1 MTDGDDQ
8 HAGGDQLIAAA
19 MLSRYRP
26 LPNHSSNPRRHLAQL
41 VTPSVSRSRG
51 GVCRLLCGWP
61 VARLDSWRRVT
72 LHRATQVEWLPL

>member
-41 VTPSVSRSRG
+41 VAPSVSRSRG
-51 GVCRLLCGWP
+51 ESAVSSVAGLSPGSTVGVG
-61 VARLDSWRRVT
+61 
-72 LHRATQVEWLPL
+72 